1 MCKLF
6 SKYEEEIKKYCKD
19 NALDFKKAKSLPQCW
34 GKNDIWLQH
43 YDSEKGKNGLK
54 DETPAPIVL
63 KIMVNNGKVTFEQTE
78 NTKKYIGKTA

>member
-6 SKYEEEIKKYCKD
+6 SKYEEEIKKYCND
-19 NALDFKKAKSLPQCW
+19 NALDFEKAKNLPQCW

-43 YDSEKGKNGLK
+43 YDAEKGKNGLK